1 MKKFKNR
8 YRIKSTRLPNWNYAG
23 TGKYFITICTK
34 DREKYFGEIVD
45 GVMILNDLGKEVERQ
60 WLLTPSI
67 RPDMNLSLDE
77 FQVMPNHF
85 HGIIEFGWNK
95 HNKKLLNSV
104 LEGDKTAKDGTKFN
118 FSNVFGPQCKN
129 LGSVMRGFKSSVTTT
144 ARIDTISFNWQAGYY
159 DVIIQDEIALNKIRK
174 YIRNNPANWGR
185 DRFRK

>member
-34 DREKYFGEIVD
+34 NREKYFGEIVD
-45 GVMILNDLGKEVERQ
+45 GVMISNDLGKEVERQ

-67 RPDMNLSLDE
+67 RPDMNLTLDE

-95 HNKKLLNSV
+95 HNKLQVHNYLSNGLKDS
-104 LEGDKTAKDGTKFN
+104 DGTKN
-118 FSNVFGPQCKN
+118 IFSNTFGPQRKN
-129 LGSVMRGFKSSVTTT
+129 LGSVIRGFKSSVTTF
-144 ARIDTISFNWQAGYY
+144 ARKNKIRFNWQPKFH
-159 DVIIQDEIALNKIRK
+159 DVIIRDDIALNKIRK
-174 YIRNNPANWGR
+174 YIRNNPANWGK